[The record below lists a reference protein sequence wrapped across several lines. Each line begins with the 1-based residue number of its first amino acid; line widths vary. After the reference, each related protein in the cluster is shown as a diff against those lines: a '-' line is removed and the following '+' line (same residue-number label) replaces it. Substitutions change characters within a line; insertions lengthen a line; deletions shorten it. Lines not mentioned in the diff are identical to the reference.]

1 MEIILHA
8 VMIQMNLIDFKE
20 IFISDDFKSFHLQV
34 AFFNYECIKNQGG
47 GDFNELV
54 ALFIH

>member
-1 MEIILHA
+1 
-8 VMIQMNLIDFKE
+8 MNLIDFKE
-20 IFISDDFKSFHLQV
+20 IFVSDNYKSFHLQV
-34 AFFNYECIKNQGG
+34 VFLATNVLKIRG